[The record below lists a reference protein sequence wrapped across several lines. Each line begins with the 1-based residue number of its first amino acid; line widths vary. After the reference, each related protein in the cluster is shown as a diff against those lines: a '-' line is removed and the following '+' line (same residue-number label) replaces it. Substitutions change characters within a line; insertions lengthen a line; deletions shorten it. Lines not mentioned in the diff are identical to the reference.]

1 MKFGGSS
8 IASAAKVLRCVDLV
22 AAELARVP
30 VVVVSAHGKTTN
42 RLIHAAQTAL
52 HGEIVVDAIEETH
65 TEFVD
70 ELGLDG
76 VLIEPILAELRAF
89 LQGVSLIG
97 ELTARTLDHIMS
109 FGERLSTRIVAA
121 AITKRGMEATAVN
134 AFEMGLLTDSRHGS
148 AAPLPGIHPGI
159 AASLRT
165 TPGIPV
171 VTGFLGSNSKGDI
184 TTLGRSGSDFTAS
197 IVGAAL
203 SVEEVQIWTDVSGI
217 MTCDLSL
224 AYYGAE
230 VLHPS
235 TLVPAIHAGI
245 PVRVLNTMHP
255 EDEGTVILPEPVRTD
270 RYAKSIVYKEDVNL
284 IAIASP
290 RLMSAVQILARA
302 FEILTSHEI
311 GVHMATTSEAT
322 VSLVTDRNY
331 SGERLESAMTEL
343 EQLGEASVEHEKA
356 IICVIGE
363 ELKDRIDVLGR
374 IFGRLTER
382 GIKAKM
388 IGEGASRAHRV
399 DGFLFAATAARRCNR
414 GRRCR
419 CTMMNGAFPRN
430 PMIGIQTATYTGFH
444 AKNENESTTTSQCV
458 NSARRV
464 SAMKSSSRSDDLTPI
479 ARFAKPPLNIA
490 PASGSDSFHLRIL
503 KTCS

>member
-8 IASAAKVLRCVDLV
+8 IATAEKVLRCVELV
-22 AAELARVP
+22 AAELVRGP

-42 RLIHAAQTAL
+42 ELIQAAQKAL
-52 HGEIVVDAIEETH
+52 HGEVTVEPIEELHLRLLT
-65 TEFVD
+65 
-70 ELGLDG
+70 ELGLDTDFIRP
-76 VLIEPILAELRAF
+76 VITELLAF

-97 ELTARTLDHIMS
+97 ELTPRTLDHIMS

-121 AITKRGMEATAVN
+121 AMTKQGIEATAVN
-134 AFEMGLLTDSRHGS
+134 AFEMGLLTDSRHGA
-148 AAPLPGIHPGI
+148 AAPLPGIYPAI
-159 AASLRT
+159 AESLRAT
-165 TPGIPV
+165 AGVPV
-171 VTGFLGSNSKGDI
+171 VTGFLGSNAKGDI

-197 IVGAAL
+197 LVGAA
-203 SVEEVQIWTDVSGI
+203 VAAEEVQIWTDVSGI
-217 MTCDLSL
+217 MTCDPSLDPTAQSLRRLSFDEASEL

-255 EDEGTVILPEPVRTD
+255 EDEGTLILPEPVRTD

-331 SGERLESAMTEL
+331 SGERLEAAMAEL
-343 EQLGEASVEHEKA
+343 EQLGEASAEHEKA

-388 IGEGASRAHRV
+388 VSQSASEINVAFLV
-399 DGFLFAATAARRCNR
+399 DNSEIESSVKAL
-414 GRRCR
+414 
-419 CTMMNGAFPRN
+419 
-430 PMIGIQTATYTGFH
+430 H
-444 AKNENESTTTSQCV
+444 ALIV
-458 NSARRV
+458 
-464 SAMKSSSRSDDLTPI
+464 
-479 ARFAKPPLNIA
+479 
-490 PASGSDSFHLRIL
+490 
-503 KTCS
+503 

>member
-8 IASAAKVLRCVDLV
+8 IASATKIRRCIDLV
-22 AAELARVP
+22 EAELARVP
-30 VVVVSAHGKTTN
+30 IVVVSAHGKTTN
-42 RLIHAAQTAL
+42 QLIQAAQAAL
-52 HGEIVVDAIEETH
+52 HGEVTVEPIERLH
-65 TEFVD
+65 SDLVI
-70 ELGLDG
+70 ELGLG
-76 VLIEPILAELRAF
+76 LGKGLIQAILDELHAF

-97 ELTARTLDHIMS
+97 ELTPRTLDHIMS

-121 AITKRGMEATAVN
+121 AMTERGVASTAVN
-134 AFEMGLLTDSRHGS
+134 AFEMGMLTDSRHGA
-148 AAPLPGIHPGI
+148 AAPLPGIYPAI
-159 AASLRT
+159 AENLRAT
-165 TPGIPV
+165 AGVPI
-171 VTGFLGSNSKGDI
+171 VTGFLGSDAKGDI

-197 IVGAAL
+197 LVGAAV
-203 SVEEVQIWTDVSGI
+203 SADEVQIWTVDSGI
-217 MTCDLSL
+217 MTCDPSMDPTAQSLRRLSFDEASEL

-245 PVRVLNTMHP
+245 PVRVLNTMRP
-255 EDEGTVILPEPVRTD
+255 EDEGTLILPEAVRTE

-290 RLMSAVQILARA
+290 RLMSAVQILARS
-302 FEILTSHEI
+302 FDILTRHEI

-388 IGEGASRAHRV
+388 VSQSASEINVAFLV
-399 DGFLFAATAARRCNR
+399 DNSEIESSVKAL
-414 GRRCR
+414 
-419 CTMMNGAFPRN
+419 
-430 PMIGIQTATYTGFH
+430 H
-444 AKNENESTTTSQCV
+444 ALIV
-458 NSARRV
+458 
-464 SAMKSSSRSDDLTPI
+464 
-479 ARFAKPPLNIA
+479 
-490 PASGSDSFHLRIL
+490 
-503 KTCS
+503 